1 MQNKQAFPG
10 AILKKKKKTQL
21 SANKSGQQDTRLIY

>member
-1 MQNKQAFPG
+1 MEELTSSLG
-10 AILKKKKKTQL
+10 IKKKKKTQL